1 MYIAEIRGKF
11 SEEGQ
16 NKEDVL
22 TSNVFSFF
30 KYADRKTYLKHF
42 LEKLDIDLHISSNDV
57 ANAVFEFWPVY
68 DDRTEPDVVIDV
80 GSYYI
85 LFEAKY
91 KSDFGKETKLLKEQI
106 VRELE
111 GGRNEAQNRNKD
123 FRFVAITA
131 DYNEP
136 KEKFEELKKNCKF
149 RWINWH
155 FITLFLERILE
166 REDREQ
172 LIVRDLYDLL
182 KKKGLRKFNGFLDVS
197 LLYPIESR
205 DYLYFNYRSAK
216 FRGNFIGYSNAFL
229 GWDRK
234 IRSINTNIFWGAKY
248 GQNTNE

>member
-16 NKEDVL
+16 NKEDIL

-30 KYADRKTYLKHF
+30 KYADRRIYLKKF
-42 LEKLDIDLHISSNDV
+42 LEKLDIDLQISVKD
-57 ANAVFEFWPVY
+57 AENAVFEFWPRY
-68 DDRTEPDVVIDV
+68 DDRTEPDVIIDV
-80 GSYYI
+80 GDYYI

-91 KSDFGKETKLLKEQI
+91 KSDFGKETVLLKEQI
-106 VRELE
+106 IRELE
-111 GGRNEAQNRNKD
+111 GGSKEAQNRKKD

-136 KEKFEELKKNCKF
+136 KEKFEQLKKKCTF

-155 FITLFLERILE
+155 FVTLFLERILE

-172 LIVRDLYDLL
+172 SIARDLYDLL
-182 KKKGLRKFNGFLDVS
+182 QKKGLRKFNGFLDER
-197 LLYPIESR
+197 LMYPIKAG
-205 DYLYFNYRSAK
+205 DYLYFDYRSTK
-216 FRGNFIGYSNAFL
+216 YRGKFIGFSNAFL
-229 GWDRK
+229 GWDKK
-234 IRSINTNIFWGAKY
+234 IGSIKTNIFWGARH

>member
-30 KYADRKTYLKHF
+30 KYANRKIYLKHF
-42 LEKLDIDLHISSNDV
+42 LEKLEIDVRISDDD
-57 ANAVFEFWPVY
+57 AENAVFEFWPRY
-68 DDRTEPDVVIDV
+68 DDRTEPDVVLDV
-80 GSYYI
+80 GNYHI

-106 VRELE
+106 IRELD
-111 GGRNEAQNRNKD
+111 GGRKEAQNKKKD

-136 KEKFEELKKNCKF
+136 KEKFEELKKKCKF

-155 FITLFLERILE
+155 FVTLFLERILE
-166 REDREQ
+166 RERYEQ
-172 LIVRDLYDLL
+172 SIAQDLYDLL
-182 KKKGLRKFNGFLDVS
+182 QKKGLRKFNGFLDER
-197 LLYPIESR
+197 LLHPIESR
-205 DYLYFNYRSAK
+205 DYLFFDYRSAK
-216 FRGNFIGYSNAFL
+216 FRGKFIGFANAFL
-229 GWDRK
+229 GWEGK
-234 IRSINTNIFWGAKY
+234 IKPIDVNVFWGAKY
-248 GQNTNE
+248 G